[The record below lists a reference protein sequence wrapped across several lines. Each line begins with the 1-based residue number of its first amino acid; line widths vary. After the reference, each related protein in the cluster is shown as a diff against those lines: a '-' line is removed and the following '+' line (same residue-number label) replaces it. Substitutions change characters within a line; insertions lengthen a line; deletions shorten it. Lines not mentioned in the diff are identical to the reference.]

1 MPGIL
6 DQLDLSTTSP
16 TPSLL
21 SSNENEDPPTP
32 RSSALQQQHPDHPPL
47 QPPPPP
53 PPPEEE
59 EHKLLEQSMRLQANN
74 RDRRTIRRSSTR
86 LDAHAIRS
94 LQSLQSLQS
103 FKHTSTIAKRKT
115 TTWTTEQTKHDDDEN
130 DFNINSTIRSEE
142 DIPSHHRTTK
152 LSNMSKRSSF
162 VRGSV
167 VRSSIVRSM
176 SMIIQPEHSIVES
189 STPETCMRISY
200 NIFIFILA
208 FWGLFMKDLNTLF
221 LPASA
226 DVVVL
231 IGSWCVFGL
240 FTMEVI
246 VFATFLPNYYRSEEM
261 WMETLAA
268 LSLLPLGSHLI
279 LFSTVDDRLFTSS
292 TSLTSD
298 DTMYNGTE
306 LLYMIKIAN
315 TLYMILQP
323 IRAAAMANRTAI
335 SLSKLLQYST
345 ALVGGVVAEVTAARS
360 PARKEASDN
369 YINPK
374 MPDLFLSDEQ
384 NEKMLNESALFI
396 NGGGD
401 RDRGTK
407 SVNGTDTQR
416 NTIATTPQETP
427 VSVHSS
433 ATANSN
439 SSKTRQRK
447 LSTFA
452 ILKPHHTVTRSYSN
466 MLGYATPGSGG
477 NESKHSDGST
487 NQKHRH
493 RSNSQATT
501 ASSGSGKKH
510 NRRRSSLL
518 ARLRRTS
525 STTSIGSMDTYE
537 NDESE
542 DDGLSK
548 SMLGMFAWF

>member
-1 MPGIL
+1 M
-6 DQLDLSTTSP
+6 
-16 TPSLL
+16 
-21 SSNENEDPPTP
+21 
-32 RSSALQQQHPDHPPL
+32 
-47 QPPPPP
+47 
-53 PPPEEE
+53 
-59 EHKLLEQSMRLQANN
+59 
-74 RDRRTIRRSSTR
+74 
-86 LDAHAIRS
+86 
-94 LQSLQSLQS
+94 
-103 FKHTSTIAKRKT
+103 
-115 TTWTTEQTKHDDDEN
+115 
-130 DFNINSTIRSEE
+130 
-142 DIPSHHRTTK
+142 
-152 LSNMSKRSSF
+152 
-162 VRGSV
+162 
-167 VRSSIVRSM
+167 
-176 SMIIQPEHSIVES
+176 
-189 STPETCMRISY
+189 
-200 NIFIFILA
+200 
-208 FWGLFMKDLNTLF
+208 
-221 LPASA
+221 
-226 DVVVL
+226 
-231 IGSWCVFGL
+231 
-240 FTMEVI
+240 
-246 VFATFLPNYYRSEEM
+246 YR
-261 WMETLAA
+261 
-268 LSLLPLGSHLI
+268 
-279 LFSTVDDRLFTSS
+279 
-292 TSLTSD
+292 
-298 DTMYNGTE
+298 GTE
-306 LLYMIKIAN
+306 LLYMIQIAN

-360 PARKEASDN
+360 PARKETSDN

-396 NGGGD
+396 NGGD

-477 NESKHSDGST
+477 NESKHSNGST

-501 ASSGSGKKH
+501 ASSGSGKNH

-548 SMLGMFAWF
+548 SMLGMFVWF